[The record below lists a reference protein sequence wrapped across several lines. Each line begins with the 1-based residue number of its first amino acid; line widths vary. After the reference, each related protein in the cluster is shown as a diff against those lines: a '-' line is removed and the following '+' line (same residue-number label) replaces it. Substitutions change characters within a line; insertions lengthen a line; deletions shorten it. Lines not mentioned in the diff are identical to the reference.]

1 MVCVHRPRRASGDRD
16 TIAGERTC
24 MAITLA
30 QAIRNAIAAEQAA
43 EEFYL
48 SMAESAGSEDVRRTL
63 VDIAAQEQGHAMRLQ
78 DMAAALVQGDL
89 PERADTLVN
98 AIEISPAGAE
108 AAGMDMQQALEFAIE
123 AENSAIL
130 YYDALASSCT
140 GDASAFFQ
148 LVGKQEE
155 AHAEAIRGILER
167 AGAD

>member
-30 QAIRNAIAAEQAA
+30 QANRNAIAAEQAA

-48 SMAESAGSEDVRRTL
+48 SMAESAGQRGCPAHS

-89 PERADTLVN
+89 PERR
-98 AIEISPAGAE
+98 
-108 AAGMDMQQALEFAIE
+108 
-123 AENSAIL
+123 
-130 YYDALASSCT
+130 
-140 GDASAFFQ
+140 
-148 LVGKQEE
+148 
-155 AHAEAIRGILER
+155 IRW
-167 AGAD
+167 